1 MLVRFVRKSCRE
13 KYPASIRR
21 IVYYAEELKR
31 CFVYYTN
38 CFYLPAKYIAL
49 LYKYRWKI
57 ELFFKWIKSHLRVK
71 SFWGHSE
78 NAVRIQI
85 YVAIITY
92 CTVAIL
98 VKELN
103 ISRSLNEV
111 LRVIGNS
118 LLTKDKI
125 AELFSRPIAD
135 PLELTIKHND
145 YTTQLELDF

>member
-1 MLVRFVRKSCRE
+1 M
-13 KYPASIRR
+13 
-21 IVYYAEELKR
+21 
-31 CFVYYTN
+31 
-38 CFYLPAKYIAL
+38 
-49 LYKYRWKI
+49 
-57 ELFFKWIKSHLRVK
+57 RVK
-71 SFWGHSE
+71 SFWGYSE

-111 LRVIGNS
+111 LRVLGNS
-118 LLTKDKI
+118 LLTKDNI